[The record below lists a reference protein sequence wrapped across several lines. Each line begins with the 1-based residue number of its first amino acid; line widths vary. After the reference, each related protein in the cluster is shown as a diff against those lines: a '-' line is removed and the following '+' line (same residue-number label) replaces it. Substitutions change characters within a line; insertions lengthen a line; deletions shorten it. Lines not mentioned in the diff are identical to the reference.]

1 MGSMASSFAGMGGG
15 SMPTGMSVMAA
26 GDDAPPA
33 GFFEPLGADGYF
45 DAPARFAGET
55 VRMRMMTLNDNA
67 VIPEWLQ
74 ATTLL
79 GQLRT
84 ATTTYA
90 WSVLSSEAGRSIPM
104 DQIMSYIATNGQNY
118 STPESLWEYISW
130 SEIGPQMT
138 SQAQSF
144 FPSFPPF
151 SRVNDSGDWMAL
163 TSTEARTNW
172 AMGGMSGFITKST
185 TTESMF
191 MNMTVVMTYDATV
204 RHAIPYYNSGSGI
217 MTREGETNTMSV
229 SQFMNS
235 AGLPISGTMEIN
247 TSDGYTMSLSINL
260 FGSMEGTIIITT
272 SEVAVGTI
280 FINNDGSGLITAEG
294 NTYPFSGPGH

>member
-1 MGSMASSFAGMGGG
+1 
-15 SMPTGMSVMAA
+15 
-26 GDDAPPA
+26 
-33 GFFEPLGADGYF
+33 
-45 DAPARFAGET
+45 
-55 VRMRMMTLNDNA
+55 
-67 VIPEWLQ
+67 
-74 ATTLL
+74 
-79 GQLRT
+79 
-84 ATTTYA
+84 
-90 WSVLSSEAGRSIPM
+90 
-104 DQIMSYIATNGQNY
+104 
-118 STPESLWEYISW
+118 
-130 SEIGPQMT
+130 MT